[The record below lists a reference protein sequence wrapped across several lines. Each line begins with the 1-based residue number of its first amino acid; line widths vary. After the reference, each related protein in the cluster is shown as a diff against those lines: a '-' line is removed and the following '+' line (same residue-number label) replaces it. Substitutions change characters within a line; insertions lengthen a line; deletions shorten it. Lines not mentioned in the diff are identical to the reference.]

1 MEYKLQLKTEEWKI
15 KRFSILK
22 RDNFKCKKCGEKN
35 NLHVHH
41 KFYEK
46 GLKAWEYENEVLIT
60 LCFEC
65 HAKEHEKKPIA
76 KFYNQNKTSKSKT
89 QKRKNKIKLQIKKS
103 RKDQENYKNFGF

>member
-46 GLKAWEYENEVLIT
+46 GLKPWAGLV
-60 LCFEC
+60 
-65 HAKEHEKKPIA
+65 KP
-76 KFYNQNKTSKSKT
+76 KNYSKW
-89 QKRKNKIKLQIKKS
+89 KN
-103 RKDQENYKNFGF
+103 